1 MKHTFKSLAH
11 FPSAVWSFC
20 ARLVFI
26 LFCSSFPLLAA
37 SDLEPLVN
45 LSTAD
50 FDTPVPAVKS
60 ILPLAGEWRMKLDP
74 TSNEGVAQ
82 KWYSHTISGDTASL
96 PGTINYE
103 NHRTAAATVPL
114 SPPGS
119 SIGLGNFQPLYEYR
133 GAVWYQ
139 RDIEIPTDWVGKH
152 IELFMESCMWETYVW
167 VDDQF
172 IGTVNSLATP
182 HRYDLTKAL
191 KPGVKQRITIA
202 VDNSNLPN
210 AMSGLAG
217 QIKDQ
222 KSADATAQ
230 EMMEFFNEGSVT
242 GSTARKLK
250 YDITGH
256 QVWAMMWNGIL
267 GRFELRAEDQLR
279 ITQADV
285 FPLAGTNGIK
295 LKLELANDSGLTGDT
310 KVSFTCKLRGTGQ
323 SEETRMEGTIH
334 LSEEKRQLVELN
346 LASNRPLLSWDDEN
360 PRVYDAVLELSQAGK
375 ASFGEYRMAFGLRE
389 LGRQDNHFTVNGR
402 KVFMRGTVENLIF
415 PLTGYAPVDPETWQ
429 RLMATVKAYGL
440 NFIRFHT
447 CTPPAAAFDAA
458 DEAGV
463 YLQVEL
469 PMLTRPPAG
478 AKSREI
484 NDPASKAFIFDEFRR
499 ILATYGNHPS
509 FFGMTMGNEQFDNNQ
524 AFRAGLVKQAQKLDF
539 RHFYAESSGGP
550 THWPAGSTT
559 NGVVSD
565 YFVTAHPVSGTEPLT
580 GIVWS
585 GRRVIDSSRFN
596 TTLPNTTYDYSA
608 SLVGLEKPLMTHE
621 VGQWATFPDM
631 REITR
636 YHGATRPFNFD
647 IIRQRLRDND
657 LLEFAA
663 DFTRASGRL
672 AFVLYKEEVESALR
686 TPGLAGFQLLQL
698 NDYPGQGTSTVGLLN
713 SLWESKGLTTP
724 REFRT
729 FCGPVVPLA
738 RLSKRTWTTAE
749 TLTATVD
756 LANYGAAEVNAPAKW
771 SVIDDA
777 GRIQAMGELPAKP
790 AAAGGLCTIGELSI
804 PLDKIPAP
812 TKVTL
817 RIGVGD
823 REPNSWDL
831 WVYPPNL
838 PEDPPVGVTLA
849 TEWNEQTKA
858 LLRSGHKVLLAVDP
872 ASLPPLVNSNPI
884 VHDVGKSS
892 SSREGQLNIPIPG
905 NFTPVFWNP
914 VMKHQQLAQTMGLLC
929 DPANPALAQFP
940 TDFHSDWQ
948 WWDPVMSSAVICVN
962 PLPKALRPIV
972 WVIDNFRDNQ
982 RLAMVFE
989 VKVGE
994 GRLLVCSS
1002 DITKNIES
1010 RPVARQLRY
1019 SLLQYM
1025 SSRLFNPDVPA
1036 SEEDLDK
1043 VLLANPN
1050 PGSK

>member
-1 MKHTFKSLAH
+1 MHALK
-11 FPSAVWSFC
+11 
-20 ARLVFI
+20 RI
-26 LFCSSFPLLAA
+26 LIHIGKMRFTCLTLFAFYHLL
-37 SDLEPLVN
+37 LR
-45 LSTAD
+45 
-50 FDTPVPAVKS
+50 VPCVLGTEENTDV
-60 ILPLAGEWRMKLDP
+60 LPLAGEWRMKLDP
-74 TSNEGVAQ
+74 TSSEGVGQ
-82 KWYSHTISGDTASL
+82 KWYHQTISGDTASL
-96 PGTINYE
+96 PGTINDE
-103 NHRTAAATVPL
+103 NHRTAAATIPL

-119 SIGLGNFQPLYEYR
+119 NVGLGNFQPLYAYQ

-139 RDIEIPTDWVGKH
+139 RDIEIPAGWVGKP

-191 KPGVKQRITIA
+191 KPGVRQRITIA

-217 QIKDQ
+217 AIKEHE
-222 KSADATAQ
+222 SADAIAKKMT
-230 EMMEFFNEGSVT
+230 EFFNEGSVS
-242 GSTARKLK
+242 GSAASKSK
-250 YDITGH
+250 YNITGH
-256 QVWAMMWNGIL
+256 QVWAMLWNGIL
-267 GRFELRAEDQLR
+267 GRFELRAEDPLR
-279 ITQADV
+279 ITHADV
-285 FPLAGTNGIK
+285 FPLPGTNGIY
-295 LKLELANDSGLTGDT
+295 LKLELANDSGLTGDVL
-310 KVSFTCKLRGTGQ
+310 VSLSGKLRGDAPSG
-323 SEETRMEGTIH
+323 ETRMEGKVH
-334 LSEEKRQLVELN
+334 LSGERAQAVELH
-346 LASNRPLLSWDDEN
+346 LVPKAPLLMWDDEN
-360 PRVYDAVLELSQAGK
+360 PRLYDAILKLSPSGK
-375 ASFGEYRMAFGLRE
+375 ACFGEYRMAFGLRE
-389 LGRQDNHFTVNGR
+389 LGSRDNQFTVNGR
-402 KVFMRGTVENLIF
+402 KVFMRGTVENFIF
-415 PLTGYAPVDPETWQ
+415 PLTGHAPVDPGTWR

-469 PMLTRPPAG
+469 PMLTRPPQG
-478 AKSREI
+478 SSSKEI
-484 NDPASKAFIFDEFRR
+484 KDPASKAFLYAEFHR

-509 FFGMTMGNEQFDNNQ
+509 FFGMAMGNEQFDNNQ
-524 AFRAGLVKQAQKLDF
+524 AFRAGLVKQGQKLDS

-565 YFVTAHPVSGTEPLT
+565 YFVTAHPVSGSEPLT

-596 TTLPNTTYDYSA
+596 TTAPNTTYDYSG

-636 YHGATRPFNFD
+636 YHGATRPFNFE
-647 IIRQRLRDND
+647 IIRQRLRENG
-657 LLEFAA
+657 LLEFSA

-672 AFVLYKEEVESALR
+672 AFELYKEEMESALR

-698 NDYPGQGTSTVGLLN
+698 NDYPGQSTATVGLLN

-724 REFRT
+724 REFRS

-738 RLSKRTWTTAE
+738 RLPKRTWTTAE
-749 TLTATVD
+749 TLTAKVEV
-756 LANYGAAEVNAPAKW
+756 ANYGTAEVNASAKW
-771 SVIDDA
+771 SLIDEM

-790 AAAGGLCTIGELSI
+790 APDGGLTSLGELSV
-804 PLDKIPAP
+804 PLDHLPVP

-817 RIGVGD
+817 RIEVGN
-823 REPNSWDL
+823 REPNRWNL
-831 WVYPPNL
+831 WVYPAKL
-838 PEDPPVGVTLA
+838 PEAPPAGVTVA
-849 TEWNEQTKA
+849 TAWNESTKA
-858 LLRSGHKVLLAVDP
+858 LLREGRKVLLTVDP
-872 ASLPPLVNSNPI
+872 ASLPPVINPNPT

-892 SSREGQLNIPIPG
+892 SSREGVLSAPIPG
-905 NFTPVFWNP
+905 NFTPVFWSP
-914 VMKHQQLAQTMGLLC
+914 VMKKQQLAQTMGLLC

-940 TDFHSDWQ
+940 TDFYSDWQ
-948 WWDPVMSSAVICVN
+948 WWDPVMSSAVMRVD

-972 WVIDNFRDNQ
+972 QVIDNFRDNH
-982 RLAMVFE
+982 RLAMIFE

-1002 DITKNIES
+1002 DITKNLDS

-1019 SLLQYM
+1019 SLLHYM
-1025 SSRLFNPDVPA
+1025 SSGLFNPDVPA
-1036 SEEDLDK
+1036 SEGDLDK
-1043 VLLANPN
+1043 VLLGNTVTASIDGNG
-1050 PGSK
+1050 GSR

>member
-1 MKHTFKSLAH
+1 MRVIYLTIFSLYNLLLLV
-11 FPSAVWSFC
+11 PSVLWAVENTD
-20 ARLVFI
+20 V
-26 LFCSSFPLLAA
+26 
-37 SDLEPLVN
+37 V
-45 LSTAD
+45 
-50 FDTPVPAVKS
+50 
-60 ILPLAGEWRMKLDP
+60 PLAGEWRMKLDP
-74 TSNEGVAQ
+74 TSSAGVAQ
-82 KWYSHTISGDTASL
+82 KWYHQTISGDNASL
-96 PGTINYE
+96 PGTINDE
-103 NHRTAAATVPL
+103 NPRTAAATIPL

-119 SIGLGNFQPLYEYR
+119 NVGLGNFQPLYKYQ

-139 RDIEIPTDWVGKH
+139 RDIKIPDGWAGKH
-152 IELFMESCMWETYVW
+152 LELFMESCMWETYVW

-172 IGTVNSLATP
+172 IGSVNSLATP

-217 QIKDQ
+217 QIKEQ
-222 KSADATAQ
+222 ESADAIAQ
-230 EMMEFFNEGSVT
+230 KMTEFFNEGSVT
-242 GSTARKLK
+242 GSAASKSK
-250 YDITGH
+250 YNITGH
-256 QVWAMMWNGIL
+256 QIWAMMWNGIL
-267 GRFELRAEDQLR
+267 GRFELRAEDPLR
-279 ITQADV
+279 ITHADV
-285 FPLAGTNGIK
+285 FPLAGTSAIK
-295 LKLELANDSGLTGDT
+295 FKLELANDSGVAGDT
-310 KVSFTCKLRGTGQ
+310 TVSFSCKLRGDAQ
-323 SEETRMEGTIH
+323 SEETKMEGNIH
-334 LSEEKRQLVELN
+334 LSGERTQKVELH
-346 LASNRPLLSWDDEN
+346 LAPKSPLLMWDDEN
-360 PRVYDAVLELSQAGK
+360 PRIYDAALKLSQSRK
-375 ASFGEYRMAFGLRE
+375 ESFGEYRMTFGLRE
-389 LGRQDNHFTVNGR
+389 LGRRDNQFTVNGR
-402 KVFMRGTVENLIF
+402 KVYMRGTVENFIF
-415 PLTGYAPVDPETWQ
+415 PLTGHAPVDPGTWQ

-469 PMLTRPPAG
+469 PMLTRPPVE
-478 AKSREI
+478 AKSKEI
-484 NDPASKAFIFDEFRR
+484 KDPASKVFIYDEFRR

-524 AFRAGLVKQAQKLDF
+524 EFRAGLVKQAQKLDS

-596 TTLPNTTYDYSA
+596 TTAPNTTCDYAS
-608 SLVGLEKPLMTHE
+608 SLVGLEKPLMSHE

-636 YHGATRPFNFD
+636 YHGATRPFNFE

-672 AFVLYKEEVESALR
+672 AFELYKEEVESALR

-698 NDYPGQGTSTVGLLN
+698 NDYPGQSTATVGLLN

-724 REFRT
+724 REFHS
-729 FCGPVVPLA
+729 FCGAVVPLA
-738 RLSKRTWTTAE
+738 RLPKRTWTTAE
-749 TLTATVD
+749 IFTAKVEV
-756 LANYGAAEVNAPAKW
+756 ANYGTAEVNALAKW
-771 SVIDDA
+771 SIIDEM
-777 GRIQAMGELPAKP
+777 GRIQAMGELSAKP
-790 AAAGGLCTIGELSI
+790 APEGGLTSLGKLSV
-804 PLDKIPAP
+804 PLDHIPAP

-817 RIGVGD
+817 RIQVD
-823 REPNSWDL
+823 NREPNSWHL
-831 WVYPPNL
+831 WVYPAKP
-838 PEDPPVGVTLA
+838 PEAPPAGVTVA
-849 TEWNEQTKA
+849 TAWNEQTKS
-858 LLRSGHKVLLAVDP
+858 LLREGHKVLLTVDP
-872 ASLPPLVNSNPI
+872 SSLPPLINPNPT

-892 SSREGQLNIPIPG
+892 SSREGVLIAPIPG
-905 NFTPVFWNP
+905 NFTPVFWSP

-948 WWDPVMSSAVICVN
+948 WWDPVMSSAVMRVDT
-962 PLPKALRPIV
+962 LPKALRPIV
-972 WVIDNFRDNQ
+972 QVIDNFRDNH
-982 RLAMVFE
+982 RLAMIFE

-1002 DITKNIES
+1002 DITKNLDS

-1019 SLLQYM
+1019 SLLHYM
-1025 SSRLFNPDVPA
+1025 SSGLFNPDVPA
-1036 SEEDLDK
+1036 SEYDLDK
-1043 VLLANPN
+1043 VLLADPN
-1050 PGSK
+1050 PESKENPAN

>member
-1 MKHTFKSLAH
+1 
-11 FPSAVWSFC
+11 
-20 ARLVFI
+20 
-26 LFCSSFPLLAA
+26 
-37 SDLEPLVN
+37 
-45 LSTAD
+45 
-50 FDTPVPAVKS
+50 
-60 ILPLAGEWRMKLDP
+60 MKLDP
-74 TSNEGVAQ
+74 TSNEGAAQ
-82 KWYSHTISGDTASL
+82 KWYNLKISGDIASL
-96 PGTINYE
+96 PGTINYQ
-103 NHRTAAATVPL
+103 NHRTAAATVHS

-139 RDIEIPTDWVGKH
+139 RDVEIPAGWAGKH
-152 IELFMESCMWETYVW
+152 VELLMESCMWETYVW

-191 KPGVKQRITIA
+191 KSGVKQRITIA

-210 AMSGLAG
+210 AMSGVAG

-222 KSADATAQ
+222 KSADATAR
-230 EMMEFFNEGSVT
+230 EMMEFFNEGTVMAT
-242 GSTARKLK
+242 TARKVK
-250 YDITGH
+250 YGITGH

-267 GRFELRAEDQLR
+267 GRFELHAEDQLR
-279 ITQADV
+279 ITHADV
-285 FPLAGTNGIK
+285 FPLAETNGIK
-295 LKLELANDSGLTGDT
+295 LKLELANDSGSTGDA
-310 KVSFTCKLRGTGQ
+310 KVSLRCKLRGNGQ
-323 SEETRMEGTIH
+323 SEETRMEGNVH
-334 LSEEKRQLVELN
+334 LSGEKCQLVELN
-346 LASNRPLLSWDDEN
+346 LAPNRPLLSWDDEN
-360 PRVYDAVLELSQAGK
+360 PRVYDGVLELSQAGK
-375 ASFGEYRMAFGLRE
+375 ASFGEYHMPFGLRE
-389 LGRQDNHFTVNGR
+389 LGRRDNQFTVNGR
-402 KVFMRGTVENLIF
+402 KVFMRGTVENFIF
-415 PLTGYAPVDPETWQ
+415 PITGNAPVDPETWR

-440 NFIRFHT
+440 NVIRFHT
-447 CTPPAAAFDAA
+447 CTPPSAAFDAA
-458 DEAGV
+458 DETGV

-478 AKSREI
+478 AISKEI
-484 NDPASKAFIFDEFRR
+484 KDPVSKAFIFDEFRR

-524 AFRAGLVKQAQKLDF
+524 AFRSGLVKQAQQLDS

-550 THWPAGSTT
+550 THEPAGSTK

-596 TTLPNTTYDYSA
+596 TTAPNTTYDYSA
-608 SLVGLEKPLMTHE
+608 SLLGLEKPLMTHE

-631 REITR
+631 REMTR

-647 IIRQRLRDND
+647 IIRQRLRDNE

-672 AFVLYKEEVESALR
+672 AFALYKEEVESALR

-724 REFRT
+724 REFRS

-738 RLSKRTWTTAE
+738 RLSKRTWTAAE
-749 TLTATVD
+749 TLTATVN
-756 LANYGAAEVNAPAKW
+756 LANYGATEMNAPAKW

-777 GRIQAMGELPAKP
+777 GRIQAMGELPAKLAP
-790 AAAGGLCTIGELSI
+790 AGGLSTIGELSI
-804 PLDKIPAP
+804 PLNRIPAP
-812 TKVTL
+812 KKVTL

-823 REPNSWDL
+823 REPNSWDV
-831 WVYPPNL
+831 WVYPAKL

-849 TEWNEQTKA
+849 TVWNEQAKM
-858 LLRSGHKVLLAVDP
+858 LLRMGHKVLLAVDP
-872 ASLPPLVNSNPI
+872 TSLPPLVNPNPI

-892 SSREGQLNIPIPG
+892 SSREGLLSAPIPG
-905 NFTPVFWNP
+905 NFTPVFWSP

-948 WWDPVMSSAVICVN
+948 WWDPVMSSAVMRVD

-972 WVIDNFRDNQ
+972 QVIDNFRDNQ

-994 GRLLVCSS
+994 GRLLVCSA
-1002 DITKNIES
+1002 DITKNLES
-1010 RPVARQLRY
+1010 RPVASQLRY

-1025 SSRLFNPDVPA
+1025 SSGTFNPDVPA
-1036 SEEDLDK
+1036 SEDDLDK

-1050 PGSK
+1050 SGSK